1 VGIRGEEILRLA
13 MNVGE
18 VAASAAGDE
27 DFLADAVG
35 VFEDG
40 DAAATLARFD
50 GAQQAGSAAA
60 DYQNVKFLRQD
71 FPRAVPESHFER
83 VYLRQ

>member
-1 VGIRGEEILRLA
+1 
-13 MNVGE
+13 
-18 VAASAAGDE
+18 
-27 DFLADAVG
+27 